1 MPARISRGFKDISL
15 SFRRHPVTN
24 DLVVLKDESA
34 IAKSVRN
41 IVGTAFGEKPFD
53 LNFGS
58 PVAKILF
65 EPFDP
70 RIAASYSASIRE
82 VVQRNEPRVNVLD
95 VFVEARPDSNALTI
109 VIDYEIIGLSVPPQ
123 QVTYIAKSVR

>member
-70 RIAASYSASIRE
+70 RIAASYSASVRE

-109 VIDYEIIGLSVPPQ
+109 IIDYEIIGLGVPPQ

>member
-82 VVQRNEPRVNVLD
+82 VVQRNEPRVNVLN

>member
-1 MPARISRGFKDISL
+1 VPARISRGFKDISL

>member
-1 MPARISRGFKDISL
+1 VPARISRGFKDISL

-82 VVQRNEPRVNVLD
+82 VVQRNEPRVNVLN

>member
-1 MPARISRGFKDISL
+1 M
-15 SFRRHPVTN
+15 TN